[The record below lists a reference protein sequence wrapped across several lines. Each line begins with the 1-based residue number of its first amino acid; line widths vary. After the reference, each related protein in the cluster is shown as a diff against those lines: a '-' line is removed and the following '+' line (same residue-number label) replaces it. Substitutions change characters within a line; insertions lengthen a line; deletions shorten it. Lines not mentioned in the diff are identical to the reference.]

1 MQTMSLMQNL
11 IHKLKAIEKIQ
22 QYDIWLADLNPA
34 RGPIPGKIRPVVI
47 IQSNLFNNYIDTTIV
62 CPITSNIVEDI
73 NYLRVAL
80 IKEQVDKKS
89 DILLDQLRTIE
100 NRKLIKKLS
109 RLNFNQIKKMQRNLQ
124 IVLDL

>member
-1 MQTMSLMQNL
+1 MSLMQNL

-109 RLNFNQIKKMQRNLQ
+109 RLNFNQIKKMKRNLQ

>member
-1 MQTMSLMQNL
+1 M
-11 IHKLKAIEKIQ
+11 
-22 QYDIWLADLNPA
+22 ADLNPA

-47 IQSNLFNNYIDTTIV
+47 IQSNLYNNNNDTTIV

-80 IKEQVDKKS
+80 IKEQVDKRS

-100 NRKLIKKLS
+100 NRKFIKKLS
-109 RLNFNQIKKMQRNLQ
+109 RLNYDQIKKMKRNLQ

>member
-1 MQTMSLMQNL
+1 MSLMQNL
-11 IHKLKAIEKIQ
+11 IHKLKVIEKIQ

-109 RLNFNQIKKMQRNLQ
+109 RLNFNQIKKMKRNLQ

>member
-47 IQSNLFNNYIDTTIV
+47 IQSNLYNNNNDTTIV

-80 IKEQVDKKS
+80 IKEQVDKRS

-109 RLNFNQIKKMQRNLQ
+109 RLNYDQIKKMKRNLQ

>member
-1 MQTMSLMQNL
+1 M
-11 IHKLKAIEKIQ
+11 
-22 QYDIWLADLNPA
+22 ADLNPA

-109 RLNFNQIKKMQRNLQ
+109 RLNFNQIKKMKRNLQ

>member
-1 MQTMSLMQNL
+1 MQNL

-109 RLNFNQIKKMQRNLQ
+109 RLNFNQIKKMKRNLQ

>member
-1 MQTMSLMQNL
+1 M
-11 IHKLKAIEKIQ
+11 
-22 QYDIWLADLNPA
+22 
-34 RGPIPGKIRPVVI
+34 VI
-47 IQSNLFNNYIDTTIV
+47 VQSNLYNNNIDTTIV

-80 IKEQVDKKS
+80 IKEQIDKRS

-100 NRKLIKKLS
+100 NRKFIKKLS
-109 RLNFNQIKKMQRNLQ
+109 RLNYDQIKKMKRNLQ

>member
-11 IHKLKAIEKIQ
+11 IHKLKVIEKIQ

-89 DILLDQLRTIE
+89 DILLDQLRTIQ

-109 RLNFNQIKKMQRNLQ
+109 RLNFNQIKKIKRNLQ

>member
-1 MQTMSLMQNL
+1 M
-11 IHKLKAIEKIQ
+11 
-22 QYDIWLADLNPA
+22 
-34 RGPIPGKIRPVVI
+34 
-47 IQSNLFNNYIDTTIV
+47 TI
-62 CPITSNIVEDI
+62 EDI

-80 IKEQVDKKS
+80 IKEQIDKRS

-109 RLNFNQIKKMQRNLQ
+109 RLNYDQIKKVKRNLQ

>member
-11 IHKLKAIEKIQ
+11 IHKLKVIEKIQ

-109 RLNFNQIKKMQRNLQ
+109 RLNFNQIKKMKRNLQ

>member
-11 IHKLKAIEKIQ
+11 IHKLKVIEKIQ

-89 DILLDQLRTIE
+89 DILLDQLRTIQ

-109 RLNFNQIKKMQRNLQ
+109 RLNFNQIKKMKRNLQ

>member
-1 MQTMSLMQNL
+1 MQTMNLMQNL
-11 IHKLKAIEKIQ
+11 IHKYNLIEKIL

-47 IQSNLFNNYIDTTIV
+47 VQSNLYNNESDTTIV
-62 CPITSNIVEDI
+62 CPITTNIVEGI

-80 IKEQVDKKS
+80 IKEQVDKQS
-89 DILLDQLRTIE
+89 AILLDQLRTIE

-109 RLNFNQIKKMQRNLQ
+109 RLNYDQIKKMKRNLQ
-124 IVLDL
+124 IILDL

>member
-109 RLNFNQIKKMQRNLQ
+109 RLNFNQIKKMKRNLQ